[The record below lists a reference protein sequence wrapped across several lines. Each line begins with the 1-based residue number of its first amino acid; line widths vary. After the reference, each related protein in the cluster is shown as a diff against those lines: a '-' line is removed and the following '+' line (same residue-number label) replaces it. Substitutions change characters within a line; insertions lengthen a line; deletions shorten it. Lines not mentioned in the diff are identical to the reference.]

1 MELSADLFPQR
12 SRTHPAYSQPS
23 VSPELCSRRLPLL
36 QETGKPLY
44 AVKPLESMRPRTESV
59 SSTDGRAIFLHSLRR
74 RELFQPSLPVIESA
88 LHGRPQ
94 R

>member
-1 MELSADLFPQR
+1 MDLSADLYPLRIGTPQR
-12 SRTHPAYSQPS
+12 FSRRSE
-23 VSPELCSRRLPLL
+23 SPELFSRRLPLL
-36 QETGKPLY
+36 SETGRPRSG
-44 AVKPLESMRPRTESV
+44 ASEPESTSPRTESV